1 MEMFEELNKVVKK
14 ILKKANDI
22 CSKNS
27 INIYN
32 EEIYDKIEDKVAS
45 EYKDWDKV
53 QEITDRIYC
62 ELMKEIDKWIEK
74 LDIEEK

>member
-1 MEMFEELNKVVKK
+1 MFKELNKVVKK
-14 ILKKANDI
+14 FLKKSNDS

-74 LDIEEK
+74 LNVKEK

>member
-1 MEMFEELNKVVKK
+1 MFEELNKVVKK

-32 EEIYDKIEDKVAS
+32 EEIYDKIEDKCLMEYKDPAVAS
-45 EYKDWDKV
+45 EV
-53 QEITDRIYC
+53 AGRIYD
-62 ELMKEIDKWIEK
+62 EFMKEFDKWIEK
-74 LDIEEK
+74 LDVRGI

>member
-1 MEMFEELNKVVKK
+1 MFEELNKVVKK
-14 ILKKANDI
+14 FLKKANDI

-32 EEIYDKIEDKVAS
+32 EEIYDKIEDKVAM

-74 LDIEEK
+74 LDIKEK

>member
-1 MEMFEELNKVVKK
+1 MFEELNKVVKK
-14 ILKKANDI
+14 ILKESDNFIA
-22 CSKNS
+22 KNKP
-27 INIYN
+27 ITIIN